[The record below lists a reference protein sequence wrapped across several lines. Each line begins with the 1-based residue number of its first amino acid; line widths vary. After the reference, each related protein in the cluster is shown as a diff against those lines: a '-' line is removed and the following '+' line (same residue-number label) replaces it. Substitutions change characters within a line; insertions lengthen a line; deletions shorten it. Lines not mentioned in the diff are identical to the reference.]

1 MPAGL
6 EPVTSRRSMDVERR
20 RRANTLEREMRD
32 PTSICNV
39 DCLLDTVSALV
50 SDCDHDSLRR
60 LKNIEQ
66 YAAKY
71 KPLALQI
78 NQLRMNVEDF
88 DFIKLI
94 GAGAFGE
101 VQLVRHKSSSQV
113 YAMKRLSKFEMMKR
127 PDSAFFWEERH
138 IMAHAN
144 SEWIVQLHFA
154 FQDAKYL
161 YMVMDFMPGGDI
173 VSLMGDYDIPEK
185 WAIFYTM
192 EVVLALDTIHNMG
205 FVHRDV
211 KPDNMLLDSYGHLK
225 LADFGT
231 CMRMGANG
239 QVVSSNAVGTPDYIS
254 PEVLQS
260 QGVDNEYGREC
271 DWWSV
276 GIFLYEMLFGETPFY
291 ADSLVGTY
299 GKIMDH
305 KNSLSF
311 PPEVEI
317 SEQAKALIRAFLTD
331 RTQRLGRYGIED
343 IKAHPF
349 FRNDTWSFDNIRESV
364 PPVVPELSSD
374 DDTRNFEDIE
384 RDEKPEEVFPV
395 PKGFDGNHLPFI
407 GFTYTGDYQLLSSDT
422 VDAESK
428 EASAAVNSSGAAS
441 NNHGHGH
448 GHNHRHRPSNSNELK
463 RLEALLERERGRSE
477 ALEQQDAG
485 LRQQIE
491 LITKREAELQRIA
504 SEYEKDLALRQHNY
518 KVAMQKVEQEIELR
532 KKTEALLVETQRNL
546 ENEQK
551 TRARD
556 LNIND
561 KVVSLEK
568 QLLEMEQSYKTET
581 EQTQRLKKH
590 NTELDFT
597 VKSQEEKVRDMVD
610 MIDTL
615 QKHKEELGQENAEL
629 QSLVVQEKN
638 LRSQLKELH
647 KEAEN
652 KMQTLIN
659 DIERTLGREQKA
671 QEDNRA
677 LLEKISDLEKAH
689 AGLDFELKA
698 AQGRYQQEVKAHQ
711 ETEKSRLV
719 SREEANLQEVK
730 ALQSKLNEEKSA
742 RIKADQHSQEKERQ
756 LSMLSVDYRQIQ
768 LRLQKLEG
776 ECRQESEKV
785 AALQSQLDQEH
796 SKRNAL
802 LSELSL
808 HSSEVAHL
816 RSREN
821 QLQKELGVQREA
833 KRRFEED
840 LGQLKG
846 THHEALANN
855 RELQAQLEAEQC
867 FSRLYKTQ
875 ANENREESAERLAK
889 IEDLEEERVS
899 LKHQVQ
905 VAVARADSEALAR
918 SIAEETVADLEKEKT
933 IKELELKDFVMKH
946 RNEINAKEAALAT
959 LKEAEIELHKKL
971 GQKGVECED
980 LLQQHKKQQEELAL
994 MRSSK
999 DEEIAKLLDKC
1010 KQEVLL
1016 KQVAVNKLAE
1026 VMNRRD
1032 SDLPKQK
1039 SKARSTAELRKKE
1052 KEMRRLQQEL
1062 SQERDKF
1069 NQLLLKH
1076 QDLQQLC
1083 AEEQQVKQKMVMEID
1098 CKATEIEHLQS
1109 KLNETASL
1117 SSADNDPEDSQDS
1130 VFEGWL
1136 SVPNK
1141 QNRRRGHGWKRQ
1153 YVIVSSRKII
1163 FYNSDIDKHNTTD
1176 AVLILDLSKVYH
1188 VRSVTQGDVIRAD
1201 AKEIPRIFQLLYAGE
1216 GASHRPDEQSQL
1228 DVSVLHGNSNE
1239 ERPGTIVHKG
1249 HEFVHI
1255 TYHMPTACEV
1265 CPKPL
1270 WHMFKPPAAYECKR
1284 CRNKIHKE
1292 HVDKHDPLAP
1302 CKLNHDP
1309 RSARDMLLLAATS
1322 EEQSLWVARL
1332 LKRIQKSGYK
1342 ANSSNNNSSTT
1353 DGSKISPSQS
1363 TRSSYKPYAVN
1374 VQRSATLPANSSL
1387 K

>member
-1 MPAGL
+1 
-6 EPVTSRRSMDVERR
+6 MDVERK

-71 KPLALQI
+71 KPLALRI

-173 VSLMGDYDIPEK
+173 VSLMGDYEIPEK

-343 IKAHPF
+343 IKQHPF

-384 RDEKPEEVFPV
+384 RDEKTEEVFPV

-428 EASAAVNSSGAAS
+428 EAAAAVNSGSGTAS
-441 NNHGHGH
+441 NNHAHGPGHGQ

-491 LITKREAELQRIA
+491 LSTKRETELQRIA

-568 QLLEMEQSYKTET
+568 QLLEMELSYKTET
-581 EQTQRLKKH
+581 EHTQKLKKQ
-590 NTELDFT
+590 NAELGFT
-597 VKSQEEKVRDMVD
+597 LKSQEEKVRDMIE

-629 QSLVVQEKN
+629 QAQVVQEKN
-638 LRSQLKELH
+638 LRSQLKELQ
-647 KEAEN
+647 KETEN
-652 KMQTLIN
+652 KMQTLAN
-659 DIERTLGREQKA
+659 DIERTISREQKA
-671 QEDNRA
+671 QDDNRA

-689 AGLDFELKA
+689 ASLDFELKA

-821 QLQKELGVQREA
+821 QLQKELAAQREA

-840 LGQLKG
+840 LTQLKS

-875 ANENREESAERLAK
+875 ANENREESAERMAK

-946 RNEINAKEAALAT
+946 RNEINAKEATLAT
-959 LKEAEIELHKKL
+959 LKETETELHKKL
-971 GQKGVECED
+971 GQKAVECED
-980 LLQQHKKQQEELAL
+980 LVQQHKKQQEDLAQL
-994 MRSSK
+994 RGSK
-999 DEEIAKLLDKC
+999 DEEIAKLQEKC
-1010 KQEVLL
+1010 KNEVLL

-1052 KEMRRLQQEL
+1052 KEMRRLQLEL
-1062 SQERDKF
+1062 SQEREKY

-1076 QDLQQLC
+1076 QDLQQTC
-1083 AEEQQVKQKMVMEID
+1083 AEEQQLKQKMVMEID

-1309 RSARDMLLLAATS
+1309 RSARDMLLLAATP

-1342 ANSSNNNSSTT
+1342 ANSSNNNST